1 MPNLALSHGSEI
13 FAPAPDERVSRLH
26 DCARYC
32 RRLARQSDRPATIR
46 SLTVLAAE
54 FEAEA
59 ASLMTAGMDAANDAD
74 LVAASGWQI

>member
-13 FAPAPDERVSRLH
+13 FAPAPDERVTRLH

-46 SLTVLAAE
+46 SLTALAAE

-59 ASLMTAGMDAANDAD
+59 ATLATAGLDAANDAE
-74 LVAASGWQI
+74 LLAASGCEV